1 MSENEVLL
9 IRVSLPLH
17 CSNQSLMDIRA
28 PLSSLE
34 NSQRYLT
41 FKYFKLIAHK
51 KAFKETN
58 LYKFLVAPHVC
69 ERHSIGAA
77 R

>member
-9 IRVSLPLH
+9 IRVSFPLL
-17 CSNQSLMDIRA
+17 SPNQSLMDIRA

-41 FKYFKLIAHK
+41 FKYFKMIAHK

-58 LYKFLVAPHVC
+58 LYKFLN
-69 ERHSIGAA
+69 S
-77 R
+77 